1 MHYFEVPVQYYIH
14 AFDKVNK
21 MDMFLEIT
29 FHQAC
34 HVEKGK
40 VFQFNQ
46 INFLNMVIKERFQYH
61 HRFHWNE
68 TSHDHFSQI
77 SQNLSL

>member
-1 MHYFEVPVQYYIH
+1 MYDFEVPVQYDIH
-14 AFDKVNK
+14 AFNEINK
-21 MDMFLEIT
+21 MDIFLEVA

-34 HVEKGK
+34 HVKKGE

-46 INFLNMVIKERFQYH
+46 INFLNMVIKERFQNH
-61 HRFHWNE
+61 HCFNWNE